1 MLIGPKYLSTG
12 QNIDYFL
19 RSKFLD
25 RIIRCLKQAAKI
37 YKNKPEKRR
46 TARKSKG
53 IYTDRNKKA

>member
-1 MLIGPKYLSTG
+1 M
-12 QNIDYFL
+12 